1 MNRIVAVLLNRLMI
15 WLLSADLWQRAQS
28 WVALY
33 ENKEIPGIEKRERV
47 LVMLET
53 EIWALG
59 LDFGISLL
67 NFAIEAAVQ
76 YVRRTHQ

>member
-15 WLLSADLWQRAQS
+15 WLASEDLWRRAQS

-33 ENKEIPGIEKRERV
+33 ENKDIPGAEKRERV

-53 EIWALG
+53 ELKTLG
-59 LDFGISLL
+59 RTLTTSIL
-67 NFAIEAAVQ
+67 NFVIEAAVQ

>member
-15 WLLSADLWQRAQS
+15 WLASEDLWRRAQA

-33 ENKEIPGIEKRERV
+33 ENKELPSAEKRERV

-53 EIWALG
+53 ELKTLG
-59 LDFGISLL
+59 RTLTTSIL
-67 NFAIEAAVQ
+67 NLVIEAAVQ
-76 YVRRTHQ
+76 YVRRNRQ

>member
-15 WLLSADLWQRAQS
+15 WLASEDLWRRAQA

-33 ENKEIPGIEKRERV
+33 ENKELPPAEKRARV

-53 EIWALG
+53 ELKTLG
-59 LDFGISLL
+59 LIAAACNLNLSLL
-67 NFAIEAAVQ
+67 
-76 YVRRTHQ
+76 T

>member
-1 MNRIVAVLLNRLMI
+1 MNRIIAILLNRIMT
-15 WLLSADLWQRAQS
+15 WLVSDDLWKRAQA

-33 ENKEIPGIEKRERV
+33 ENKDIPSSEKRERV

-53 EIWALG
+53 ELKTLG
-59 LDFGISLL
+59 IDLATSLL
-67 NFAIEAAVQ
+67 NFALEAALQ

>member
-15 WLLSADLWQRAQS
+15 WVISADLWERAQS

-33 ENKEIPGIEKRERV
+33 ERKNLPPAEKRARV

-53 EIWALG
+53 ELWRLG
-59 LDFGISLL
+59 LDLTTSLL
-67 NFAIEAAVQ
+67 NFALEAAVQ
-76 YVRRTHQ
+76 YVRRTRQ

>member
-15 WLLSADLWQRAQS
+15 WVIGADLWERAQT

-33 ENKEIPGIEKRERV
+33 ENRELPPAEKRGCI

-53 EIWALG
+53 ELWRERRTLTTSI
-59 LDFGISLL
+59 L
-67 NFAIEAAVQ
+67 NLVIEAAVQ
-76 YVRRTHQ
+76 YVRRNR

>member
-15 WLLSADLWQRAQS
+15 WLASEDLWERAQV

-33 ENKEIPGIEKRERV
+33 ENKKLPPAEKRRCV

-53 EIWALG
+53 ELWREGRALTTS
-59 LDFGISLL
+59 IL
-67 NFAIEAAVQ
+67 NFVIEAAVQ
-76 YVRRTHQ
+76 YVRRTHR

>member
-1 MNRIVAVLLNRLMI
+1 MNRIIATLLNRLMI
-15 WLLSADLWQRAQS
+15 WLVSADLWERAQS

-33 ENKEIPGIEKRERV
+33 ENKSIPSVEKHERV

-53 EIWALG
+53 ELKTLG
-59 LDFGISLL
+59 VELGTSLL

-76 YVRRTHQ
+76 YVRCLK

>member
-15 WLLSADLWQRAQS
+15 WLASEDLWRRAQA

-33 ENKEIPGIEKRERV
+33 ENKELPPAEKRERV

-53 EIWALG
+53 ELKTLG
-59 LDFGISLL
+59 RTLTTSIL
-67 NFAIEAAVQ
+67 NLVIEAAVQ
-76 YVRRTHQ
+76 YVRRTHR

>member
-1 MNRIVAVLLNRLMI
+1 MNRIVAILLNRIMT
-15 WLLSADLWQRAQS
+15 WLVSDDLWERAQS

-33 ENKEIPGIEKRERV
+33 ENKDIPGAEKRERV

-53 EIWALG
+53 ELKTLG
-59 LDFGISLL
+59 RTLTTSIL
-67 NFAIEAAVQ
+67 NFVIEAAVQ